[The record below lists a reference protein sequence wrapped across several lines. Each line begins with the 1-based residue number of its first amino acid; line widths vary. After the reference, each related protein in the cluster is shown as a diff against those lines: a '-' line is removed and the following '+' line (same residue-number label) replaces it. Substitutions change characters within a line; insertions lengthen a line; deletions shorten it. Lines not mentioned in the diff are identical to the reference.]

1 MLYLHG
7 FCYFAV
13 SFAIFGR
20 SEFIKRNW
28 SLSNIC
34 IICIRA
40 LTPVLSGVFKLTT
53 SLESTVPE
61 RMSPISMS
69 NKFDTSIKGSTSNQN
84 VFSFYQYSKN
94 LNITPT
100 SVTFPT
106 VLFLIPK
113 KSKLVRDIINLL
125 VPETAA

>member
-1 MLYLHG
+1 MDSVILLSVLPFSDG
-7 FCYFAV
+7 LNLLKEIGLSV
-13 SFAIFGR
+13 IFVLFVFER
-20 SEFIKRNW
+20 F
-28 SLSNIC
+28 
-34 IICIRA
+34 
-40 LTPVLSGVFKLTT
+40 TPVLSGVFKLTT

-125 VPETAA
+125 VPETAG

>member
-1 MLYLHG
+1 
-7 FCYFAV
+7 
-13 SFAIFGR
+13 
-20 SEFIKRNW
+20 
-28 SLSNIC
+28 
-34 IICIRA
+34 
-40 LTPVLSGVFKLTT
+40 
-53 SLESTVPE
+53 
-61 RMSPISMS
+61 MS

-125 VPETAA
+125 VPETAAWNYWN